1 MYEMEG
7 PHSASQRWAHRLL
20 GVLALSG
27 LPPVTDFPARGPGF
41 PVLPPPELPP
51 DGLRFRWSEK
61 FYCPG
66 PQRHKGFRPAFSRF
80 FGHPQVIHKTLAVIP
95 RATCLSTGSS
105 TAESTVLARGHS
117 ASPGGN
123 PRTPG
128 TVPARG
134 ATPGPPGTV
143 PARGATPGPPGT
155 VPARGAT
162 PGPPGTG
169 PARGAT
175 PRPPAEGA

>member
-117 ASPGGN
+117 ASPRGN
-123 PRTPG
+123 PRTP
-128 TVPARG
+128 
-134 ATPGPPGTV
+134 
-143 PARGATPGPPGT
+143 
-155 VPARGAT
+155 
-162 PGPPGTG
+162 
-169 PARGAT
+169 
-175 PRPPAEGA
+175 AEGAPVPFTRGLRNRTHQPADP